1 MNILVSGGFDPVHVG
16 HLRMFQNAKK
26 LGDKLIIILNND
38 SFLSQKKGYVFMN
51 QAERKEIIEGFS
63 CVDEVFIS
71 IDEDLT
77 VIESIKKISENYDID
92 IFANGGDRRSEDDL
106 PESAICKELGIELL
120 FNIGGDKIQSSS
132 ELVAREV
139 KKPWGNYTTFYK
151 SKNQLIKKIDVNP
164 GQSLSLQSHQH
175 RSEIWLVT
183 NGKAKVEIDN
193 NCYNL
198 EKGETIEIPRK
209 SKHRLSNDYSEGL
222 SIVEIQEGEILSEND
237 IIRYEDVYGRK

>member
-16 HLRMFQNAKK
+16 HLRMFQHAKN

-38 SFLSQKKGYVFMN
+38 SFLSHKKGYVFMN
-51 QAERKEIIEGFS
+51 QAERKE
-63 CVDEVFIS
+63 VFIS
-71 IDEDLT
+71 IDKDLT

-139 KKPWGNYTTFYK
+139 NKPWGNYTTFYK

-198 EKGETIEIPRK
+198 EKGETIEIPMK
-209 SKHRLSNDYSEGL
+209 SQHRLSNDYSEGL
-222 SIVEIQEGEILSEND
+222 SIVEIQEGDILSEDD